1 MIGHYTTDVNA
12 VESGQRL
19 DVIEWRNSPP
29 TLLPKKQA
37 RRIFIPPA
45 YFGVLGTVLLHG
57 LAIHSL
63 PIGQSSR
70 TKPPEAQEP
79 AAARSGSKVDES
91 LVLLTLPATAGSD
104 QFAASNP
111 AWPQFSDKKL
121 KMMAVAAIAPPIL
134 PSLTLPLSEDQSS
147 KPAEG
152 RGDAAE
158 QAQLFG
164 LYTGQIQARIERVW
178 RRPRSPV
185 NESNTT
191 ATASVAESFQCQV
204 QIVQD
209 LHGNV
214 QEVLLLACNG
224 SHEWQRSLVVA
235 IQQASPLPAPPSE
248 TVFNQSVTLNF
259 LGLQFAPGSPGD
271 EYELPPRNFAQAAQ

>member
-1 MIGHYTTDVNA
+1 VVGHYTTDVNA

-19 DVIEWRNSPP
+19 DVIEWQNLSP
-29 TLLPKKQA
+29 TLLPKKRA
-37 RRIFIPPA
+37 RRIFIPSA
-45 YFGVLGTVLLHG
+45 YFGVLGTLLLHG
-57 LAIHSL
+57 LAMHSL
-63 PIGQSSR
+63 PIGHSSR

-79 AAARSGSKVDES
+79 TAARSGSKIGES
-91 LVLLTLPATAGSD
+91 LVVFTLPATAGSD
-104 QFAASNP
+104 QIAARNP
-111 AWPQFSDKKL
+111 TWPQLDNKKL
-121 KMMAVAAIAPPIL
+121 KMIAVAAIDPPVL
-134 PSLTLPLSEDQSS
+134 PNLTLPLSEDQSA
-147 KPAEG
+147 KPAE
-152 RGDAAE
+152 RNGDVAE

-164 LYTGQIQARIERVW
+164 LYTGQILARIERVW

-185 NESNTT
+185 NESNST

-271 EYELPPRNFAQAAQ
+271 EYELPPRNLAQAAQ